1 MHIPNLLHFYSI
13 ASYKACLKQGVVY
26 HVNTCNK
33 LVTYVKFSWPLF
45 CKKFIFSVNLLVNIR
60 LNCFYTMA

>member
-1 MHIPNLLHFYSI
+1 MHIPNILYFYSV
-13 ASYKACLKQGVVY
+13 ASYKACLKQGVVC

-45 CKKFIFSVNLLVNIR
+45 CKKQLIFSVNLLVNIR
-60 LNCFYTMA
+60 L